1 MNETEIKK
9 EIEKNPITAPKAVTV
24 GAAPKA
30 ATVSVVQVGA
40 GAPKRF
46 ERKPFDGRKNPRKSG
61 NRGERA
67 KPEYDQKILN
77 IRRVTRVVAGGKRFN
92 FSVAMILGNRKG
104 MVGVGTGKGGDTA
117 LAIEKA
123 MRNAKKNI
131 VKIPVTKNMSIPHRV
146 DAKYSS
152 AIVVM
157 MPVKGKGLIAG
168 SAVRDVLEL
177 AGIKDTVAKILS
189 GSKNKLNIARA
200 TIKALL
206 MLKAPVETLKKAE
219 AKAV

>member
-1 MNETEIKK
+1 MAELEIKK
-9 EIEKNPITAPKAVTV
+9 EMTNVTTAPKAAVV
-24 GAAPKA
+24 AAAPRV
-30 ATVSVVQVGA
+30 ATVSVTQAGA

-46 ERKPFDGRKNPRKSG
+46 ERKPFDGRKNPRKSP

-157 MPVKGKGLIAG
+157 MPVRGKGLIAG

-206 MLKAPVETLKKAE
+206 MLKVPVEKVKIEVKTA
-219 AKAV
+219 